1 MFGGSQCRCFL
12 PTLASSWCGLR
23 THMLVRT
30 IVVCS
35 PLRVAWF
42 FSVFGLC
49 LRVWMRGRFVRD
61 AYLEAEGGEHGVS
74 QRPTR
79 CNVHRTTGA
88 DVFLRGPEIL
98 QEDHHCEMPSHGIV
112 PALVNPLRCVHHP
125 TTTSRHED
133 SCTTTFWR
141 SRHRLILVNRTSVRG
156 ATWQVVGKRDEFA
169 FLATERCSWTRVSFK
184 Q

>member
-1 MFGGSQCRCFL
+1 MEANADVFCQRWPLVGAGFELTCWSGR
-12 PTLASSWCGLR
+12 SSCAVHFALLG
-23 THMLVRT
+23 
-30 IVVCS
+30 
-35 PLRVAWF
+35 F

-184 Q
+184 L